1 VISDDAVEPTQQA
14 SDEAAAAPVLARAA
28 APLGTDD
35 DDGLEE
41 SLLELSRLGT
51 SKFGLE
57 ELLTRIA
64 GFAVQAIPGAEGAG
78 LTLLEDDHPAMIVT
92 TADFVQQVDDIQY
105 KIGQG
110 PCITA
115 ADEGQTVLSGSLG
128 ADPRATIR

>member
-1 VISDDAVEPTQQA
+1 M
-14 SDEAAAAPVLARAA
+14 ARAA